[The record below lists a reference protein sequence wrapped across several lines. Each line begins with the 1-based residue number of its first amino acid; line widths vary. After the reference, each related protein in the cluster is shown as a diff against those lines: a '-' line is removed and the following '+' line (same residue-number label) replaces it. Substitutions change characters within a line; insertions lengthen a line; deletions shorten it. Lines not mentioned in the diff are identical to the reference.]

1 VSGVKPNRILVDAA
15 GYVWRDFGEGY
26 LSMAPSNPDNEPL
39 PEPVTVYLPVK
50 IAEAAADPASET
62 PTFQCPA
69 CGVSFEVA
77 SWESSRIYCSSD
89 CRAAG
94 RVGQGETQP

>member
-1 VSGVKPNRILVDAA
+1 MSALPNRILVDAA

-26 LSMAPSNPDNEPL
+26 LSMAPQNPDNEPI

-50 IAEAAADPASET
+50 LTAADDALPEI

-77 SWESSRIYCSSD
+77 SWESSRIYCSTD
-89 CRAAG
+89 CRRAS
-94 RVGQGETQP
+94 